1 MPRPG
6 RLHVPHA
13 TYFVINRFRD
23 GLEALVASPAR
34 PHSREELHKI
44 SFNRGRFEAL
54 LGYLC
59 RRWCARVHAYC
70 WLPDSALLLIRIGY
84 SPLES
89 IMHTLR
95 GLYSQFL
102 RERGWCSG
110 SVYAG
115 RYTALMIDPD
125 DYLLDFARHIF
136 WGPVHGGLCRHP
148 LGYEHSSA
156 RACIGEPD
164 PASLCDATLSD
175 ALTQRGQ
182 RSRLGFSRFLT
193 AAPTPGF
200 LRLLAHGS
208 RLDRRV
214 AGSSMF
220 VREARRSAA
229 RQPPTPPPAA
239 IISWAASRLSLD
251 SAEIVDVPRRAHSVE
266 GRALVAW
273 LATCAGTARLAQVAR
288 WFGCDPSTLHRAVDH
303 YSTARPELFN
313 EQVLVEFMGA
323 LLSRD
328 LEDAAA
334 PRDREAALDRE
345 D

>member
-1 MPRPG
+1 MARPG

-70 WLPDSALLLIRIGY
+70 WLPDSALLLIRIGH

-95 GLYSQFL
+95 GLYSQGL
-102 RERGWCSG
+102 RETGWCPG
-110 SVYAG
+110 LVYVG
-115 RYTALMIDPD
+115 RYMALMIDPD

-136 WGPVHGGLCRHP
+136 WSPVHAGLCKLP
-148 LGYEHSSA
+148 LGYEHSSV

-164 PASLCDATLSD
+164 RASLCDATLFN
-175 ALTQRGQ
+175 ALELRGEHT
-182 RSRLGFSRFLT
+182 RLKFSRFLT
-193 AAPTPGF
+193 ATPTPGF

-208 RLDRRV
+208 RLDRRI

-220 VREARRSAA
+220 VREARRNAA
-229 RQPPTPPPAA
+229 RRPPAPA
-239 IISWAASRLSLD
+239 AATIIAWVASRLSLD
-251 SAEIVDVPRRAHSVE
+251 AAEIVGFPRRSHSVE

-273 LATCAGTARLAQVAR
+273 LATCAGVTTLAQVAR
-288 WFGCDPSTLHRAVDH
+288 WFGCNPSTLHRAVGH
-303 YSTARPELFN
+303 YAAARPQLFN
-313 EQVLVEFMGA
+313 EQMLVEFTRA
-323 LLSRD
+323 LPSSGVPD
-328 LEDAAA
+328 TTPGQVTDVNADVED
-334 PRDREAALDRE
+334 
-345 D
+345 